1 MNPEDLIA
9 HQAMMARL
17 TGAPMPQATQVSP
30 QAGVQVPQPQVV
42 PQDQLPTQ
50 GDQQLGDMTKKR
62 PPNESDSLAKSAL
75 AGTAHTD
82 PNVQD
87 LSKALLAKLLPYL
100 GSSAAQP
107 IQQPGAPTA

>member
-9 HQAMMARL
+9 HQAMMSRL
-17 TGAPMPQATQVSP
+17 AGTPMPQATQVAP
-30 QAGVQVPQPQVV
+30 QSGMQVPQPEVM
-42 PQDQLPTQ
+42 PQNQAPQ
-50 GDQQLGDMTKKR
+50 GDSQLGDMTKKR
-62 PPNESDSLAKSAL
+62 PPNESDSLAKSVL

-100 GSSAAQP
+100 GSSPAQP